1 MTEADGTRVGA
12 GPQDVQ
18 LHVTIAAHG
27 VPGNVVLERC
37 GHRRQRTACTRWCF
51 TPALV
56 HGHVVWADDRGR
68 IWVRGVRTLRAVPF
82 AAGRHN
88 VAGVYPAGS
97 RVVLATDTVAGTPRF
112 TVRSASARALGI
124 G

>member
-1 MTEADGTRVGA
+1 
-12 GPQDVQ
+12 
-18 LHVTIAAHG
+18 
-27 VPGNVVLERC
+27 
-37 GHRRQRTACTRWCF
+37 
-51 TPALV
+51 
-56 HGHVVWADDRGR
+56 VVWADDRGR